1 MTTADNYAEILRN
14 ITLGYLCLLIGF
26 ITGAVSPFIVSVEL
40 N

>member
-14 ITLGYLCLLIGF
+14 ITLGYVCLLIGF
-26 ITGAVSPFIVSVEL
+26 ITGAVSPFIVRVEL

>member
-14 ITLGYLCLLIGF
+14 ITLGYVCLLIGF
-26 ITGAVSPFIVSVEL
+26 ITGAVSPFIVPVEL

>member
-14 ITLGYLCLLIGF
+14 ITLGYVCLLICF
-26 ITGAVSPFIVSVEL
+26 ITGAVSPFIVPVEL